1 MAAKKTDWKRE
12 RDKLKQVDPS
22 AQTPFPGEAAGWHDK
37 GKVLLEKGTRQ
48 STNND
53 VGGKA
58 DSMEELMRMWYENQQ
73 GRRKNKKRMPFKGLF
88 GGGE

>member
-1 MAAKKTDWKRE
+1 MPPSKTDWKKIRALIQDQPDQNLRE
-12 RDKLKQVDPS
+12 VPGPGDPK
-22 AQTPFPGEAAGWHDK
+22 K
-37 GKVLLEKGTRQ
+37 GVTMLEKGTRQ

-73 GRRKNKKRMPFKGLF
+73 GRGKNKKRMPFKGLF